1 MGGEKLMCSTICC
14 EAQSGALWWPGG
26 MGWREGREAVE
37 EGDAYVIMA
46 DLHVLYGRNQYNVE
60 NFLSK

>member
-1 MGGEKLMCSTICC
+1 
-14 EAQSGALWWPGG
+14 